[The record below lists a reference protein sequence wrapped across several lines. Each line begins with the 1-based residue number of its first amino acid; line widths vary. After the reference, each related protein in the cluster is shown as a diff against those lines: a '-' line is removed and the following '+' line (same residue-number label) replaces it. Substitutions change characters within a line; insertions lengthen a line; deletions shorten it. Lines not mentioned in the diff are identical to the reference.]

1 VDTLSGEMIRR
12 PVIAA
17 FLLAMAVAAGG
28 CKEEGGVKVS
38 SFTFKGTRAVTP
50 GQLKSV
56 LATAA
61 SSKIPWGE
69 KHYFSREQF
78 EADLKRIVAFYND
91 RGYPDARVT
100 SFDAKLNDAQTSVA
114 ITVNIDEGEPIRV
127 ERVDFSGFDPLPEQH
142 RRNLEGQLPLKTGQ
156 PLDRALLQASREA
169 ALDELKDHGYPYA
182 SVRMS
187 DEPGSSDRLRV
198 ISLTADAGP
207 LAHFGPIEVSG
218 NSSVSEN
225 IVRRQ
230 LTYRPGQLFRQ
241 SALQESQRK
250 LYGPELF
257 DFANVEPLKTED
269 KSAEVPTR
277 VTVTEGKHQKV
288 NLGIGYGT
296 EESGRVQIDWRHV
309 NFGGGARTLGVLAR
323 YSGLDRGVRLN
334 FKEPYFFGPRNDLG
348 LSGQTWHS
356 DEPAF
361 TLDTNGGR
369 ATITRHFRRGGG
381 PVLGSRP
388 TTTLSMTYANEYES
402 YTIKN
407 IALEDLSF
415 RDELIALGLDPRRP
429 EGHGTRSAISLDG
442 GRNTTNNLLD
452 AKQGYVAS
460 IHLEQAGQWL
470 AGSYDYYEVTTEG
483 RMYRSIGTR
492 VVAAGQVRLGSIDAL
507 GDPEQKVPFF
517 KRYFLGGATNLRGWG
532 RFDVAPLSGRGFPLG
547 GHSFLNFSTELRANV
562 WRSLGAVVFVDGG
575 NVWYAPWD
583 FNVNDMRYDVG
594 PGLRYQTPIGPLRAD
609 LGFQLNPIAGL
620 QVNGKPEAR
629 HFRFHFSIGQ
639 AF

>member
-1 VDTLSGEMIRR
+1 MSRR
-12 PVIAA
+12 PLFAA
-17 FLLAMAVAAGG
+17 FLLAVAFAAGG
-28 CKEEGGVKVS
+28 CKEEGGVQVS

-50 GQLKSV
+50 AQLKSV
-56 LATAA
+56 LATAS
-61 SSKIPWGE
+61 SSKIPWGQ

-78 EADLKRIVAFYND
+78 EADLKRIVAFYKD

-100 SFDAKLNDAQTSVA
+100 SFDAKLNDAQTSVS
-114 ITVNIDEGEPIRV
+114 ITVNIDEGQPIRV
-127 ERVDFSGFDPLPEQH
+127 ERIALSGFEPLPQQH
-142 RRNLEGQLPLKTGQ
+142 RTRLESQLPLQAGQ

-182 SVRMS
+182 SVRIAETS
-187 DEPGSSDRLRV
+187 GTNERARV
-198 ISLTADAGP
+198 VELNADPGP
-207 LAHFGPIEVSG
+207 LAHFGPIEISG
-218 NSSVSEN
+218 NSSVSDN
-225 IVRRQ
+225 VVRRQ

-269 KSAEVPTR
+269 KPSEIPTR

-288 NLGIGYGT
+288 NFGIGYGT
-296 EESGRVQIDWRHV
+296 EEKGRVQVDWRHV
-309 NFGGGARTLGVLAR
+309 NFGGGARTMGVLAR

-334 FKEPYFFGPRNDLG
+334 FKEPYFFGPRNDIS
-348 LSGQTWHS
+348 LSGQSWHS

-388 TTTLSMTYANEYES
+388 TTTLSLTYANEHENYAIS
-402 YTIKN
+402 N
-407 IALEDLSF
+407 AALEDLSF
-415 RDELIALGLDPRRP
+415 RDELIALGLDPRR
-429 EGHGTRSAISLDG
+429 GTGTGTRSAISLDG

-452 AKQGYVAS
+452 ARRGYVAS
-460 IHLEQAGQWL
+460 LHLEQAGRWL
-470 AGSYDYYEVTTEG
+470 AGSYDYYELTTEG
-483 RMYRSIGTR
+483 RVYRSMGNR
-492 VVAAGQVRLGSIDAL
+492 VVAAVQLRLGSIDAL
-507 GDPEQKVPFF
+507 GDPETKVPFF

-532 RFDVAPLSGRGFPLG
+532 RFEVAPLSGRGLPIG
-547 GHSFLNFSTELRANV
+547 GHSFMNFSTELRANV
-562 WRSLGAVVFVDGG
+562 WRSLGAVIFLDGG
-575 NVWYAPWD
+575 NVWTNRWD
-583 FNVNDMRYDVG
+583 FNLNDMRYDVG
-594 PGLRYQTPIGPLRAD
+594 PGLRYQTPIGPIRAD
-609 LGFQLNPIAGL
+609 LGFQLNPIPGL
-620 QVNGKPEAR
+620 LVNGKEEAR